1 MSKIWKCVFTA
12 AAALIL
18 ACGGDSS
25 SKADNSAEISVASYD
40 DLPNCTENREGME
53 ATTEDGGT
61 YVCTDG
67 EWKEASG
74 PITTYETLED
84 MPNCTAKREG
94 ETAYV
99 EEDEGTYV
107 CTDGEWTAESPESSG
122 SSSSKGGKKD
132 DDGDEDGDGDGSDDG
147 EDNDGDSGSSGESS
161 SGAAPSSSSTAP
173 VIITDGK
180 TVDGSCYPDR
190 SLALKNDT
198 VTWYFARA
206 ILDSTASA
214 SDIVA
219 YHVLINGT
227 DCAWT
232 LTGAS
237 KSSVVVKCSKSSVA
251 AVYSSTGNYTAS
263 IKAGENTITCSGVR
277 VVNEYP
283 SSSSEVP
290 SSSSVVPSSS
300 SAVPSSSS
308 VEPESSSEEESS
320 SSEEPSSSSWEK
332 LSSQELYVSSS
343 GGSEEPES
351 SNEGNSSGSV
361 GSSGS
366 VNPVSS
372 DASVYDSIANT
383 LTDLRDGQ
391 VYRTTTIN
399 VPAEDYSKVW
409 MAENLNYRY
418 LGPTA
423 DEDSS
428 SFCYD
433 NDPANCTKYGR
444 LYLWSAAMDSAG
456 IIKGNTANG
465 CGYYSECSLSGTV
478 RGVCPKGW
486 HLPSEAEWSALF
498 TAVGGK
504 SAART
509 KLKSASGWNSSGN
522 GTDDFGFSALPAGY
536 RYENGSYYGEGK
548 IAYFWSSS
556 FSSSTDN
563 INNDYADR
571 RYLYYNN
578 DPPAHDRSN
587 NNEDEGYSV
596 RCLKD

>member
-1 MSKIWKCVFTA
+1 MRKLCLELSFVAIV
-12 AAALIL
+12 LL
-18 ACGGDSS
+18 VACGGDSGS
-25 SKADNSAEISVASYD
+25 SAEV
-40 DLPNCTENREGME
+40 L
-53 ATTEDGGT
+53 
-61 YVCTDG
+61 
-67 EWKEASG
+67 
-74 PITTYETLED
+74 
-84 MPNCTAKREG
+84 
-94 ETAYV
+94 
-99 EEDEGTYV
+99 
-107 CTDGEWTAESPESSG
+107 
-122 SSSSKGGKKD
+122 
-132 DDGDEDGDGDGSDDG
+132 
-147 EDNDGDSGSSGESS
+147 GESS
-161 SGAAPSSSSTAP
+161 SSGEID
-173 VIITDGK
+173 VI
-180 TVDGSCYPDR
+180 GSCAADE
-190 SLALKNDT
+190 SL
-198 VTWYFARA
+198 
-206 ILDSTASA
+206 
-214 SDIVA
+214 
-219 YHVLINGT
+219 
-227 DCAWT
+227 
-232 LTGAS
+232 
-237 KSSVVVKCSKSSVA
+237 
-251 AVYSSTGNYTAS
+251 
-263 IKAGENTITCSGVR
+263 
-277 VVNEYP
+277 
-283 SSSSEVP
+283 SSSSEVADSSTSEAFSSSEQDDL
-290 SSSSVVPSSS
+290 SSSSSE
-300 SAVPSSSS
+300 
-308 VEPESSSEEESS
+308 EPESSSEEKSS
-320 SSEEPSSSSWEK
+320 SSLS
-332 LSSQELYVSSS
+332 LSS
-343 GGSEEPES
+343 G
-351 SNEGNSSGSV
+351 
-361 GSSGS
+361 
-366 VNPVSS
+366 
-372 DASVYDSIANT
+372 DASVYNAFANT

-391 VYRTTTIN
+391 VYRTTTIEIN
-399 VPAEDYSKVW
+399 DAEQGIDYSEVW

>member
-1 MSKIWKCVFTA
+1 MRKLCLGLSFASMVLLA
-12 AAALIL
+12 
-18 ACGGDSS
+18 ACGGDSGS
-25 SKADNSAEISVASYD
+25 GADD
-40 DLPNCTENREGME
+40 F
-53 ATTEDGGT
+53 
-61 YVCTDG
+61 
-67 EWKEASG
+67 
-74 PITTYETLED
+74 
-84 MPNCTAKREG
+84 
-94 ETAYV
+94 V
-99 EEDEGTYV
+99 E
-107 CTDGEWTAESPESSG
+107 
-122 SSSSKGGKKD
+122 SSSSGEVDVIGSCAS
-132 DDGDEDGDGDGSDDG
+132 DESLS
-147 EDNDGDSGSSGESS
+147 NSS
-161 SGAAPSSSSTAP
+161 
-173 VIITDGK
+173 K
-180 TVDGSCYPDR
+180 TVD
-190 SLALKNDT
+190 
-198 VTWYFARA
+198 
-206 ILDSTASA
+206 
-214 SDIVA
+214 
-219 YHVLINGT
+219 
-227 DCAWT
+227 
-232 LTGAS
+232 
-237 KSSVVVKCSKSSVA
+237 SSIS
-251 AVYSSTGNYTAS
+251 
-263 IKAGENTITCSGVR
+263 
-277 VVNEYP
+277 
-283 SSSSEVP
+283 
-290 SSSSVVPSSS
+290 
-300 SAVPSSSS
+300 
-308 VEPESSSEEESS
+308 EESS
-320 SSEEPSSSSWEK
+320 SSEQGDLSSSNSENSSSNESEDSSSSGNDESSSSKEPSSSK
-332 LSSQELYVSSS
+332 DKVSSS
-343 GGSEEPES
+343 EEKSSSSVSLSSSAES
-351 SNEGNSSGSV
+351 IY
-361 GSSGS
+361 
-366 VNPVSS
+366 
-372 DASVYDSIANT
+372 DATANT

-391 VYRTTTIN
+391 VYRTTTIA
-399 VPAEDYSKVW
+399 PAGSGYSEVW

>member
-1 MSKIWKCVFTA
+1 MRKLCLGLSFA
-12 AAALIL
+12 SMMLLA
-18 ACGGDSS
+18 ACGGDS
-25 SKADNSAEISVASYD
+25 
-40 DLPNCTENREGME
+40 
-53 ATTEDGGT
+53 
-61 YVCTDG
+61 
-67 EWKEASG
+67 
-74 PITTYETLED
+74 
-84 MPNCTAKREG
+84 
-94 ETAYV
+94 
-99 EEDEGTYV
+99 
-107 CTDGEWTAESPESSG
+107 G
-122 SSSSKGGKKD
+122 SSA
-132 DDGDEDGDGDGSDDG
+132 
-147 EDNDGDSGSSGESS
+147 NDLGESS
-161 SGAAPSSSSTAP
+161 SSGEIDVIGSCASDESLPSSSEVA
-173 VIITDGK
+173 
-180 TVDGSCYPDR
+180 
-190 SLALKNDT
+190 
-198 VTWYFARA
+198 
-206 ILDSTASA
+206 DS
-214 SDIVA
+214 
-219 YHVLINGT
+219 
-227 DCAWT
+227 
-232 LTGAS
+232 
-237 KSSVVVKCSKSSVA
+237 
-251 AVYSSTGNYTAS
+251 
-263 IKAGENTITCSGVR
+263 NTS
-277 VVNEYP
+277 EE
-283 SSSSEVP
+283 SSSSEQENLDSSNSED
-290 SSSSVVPSSS
+290 SSSSESSS
-300 SAVPSSSS
+300 NGKDESSCSEGSS
-308 VEPESSSEEESS
+308 SSSEEESS
-320 SSEEPSSSSWEK
+320 SSI
-332 LSSQELYVSSS
+332 LLY
-343 GGSEEPES
+343 
-351 SNEGNSSGSV
+351 
-361 GSSGS
+361 
-366 VNPVSS
+366 SS
-372 DASVYDSIANT
+372 DASIYDPTAST

-391 VYRTTTIN
+391 VYRTIAIDI
-399 VPAEDYSKVW
+399 PAKDYSEVW